1 MKSGCFFAYLKARR
15 WCILLLITILALLF
29 AVYGLYGLPRGP
41 AAYTALLIAVLSLGA
56 GLLDYRHVRKKAA
69 LLAALERETVLQ
81 LEMLPQPGDLL
92 EERYQAIL
100 RTLNRRC
107 TEAEQQKE
115 QALRDASQYYLRW
128 SHQAKTPLAAMRLLL
143 QEEPVSAAL
152 LSQELLKLE
161 QYVEMALQYQRLGSG
176 FDDLVLQA
184 YPLERLC
191 REAIKRTAPL
201 FIHKK
206 IAVHLGDFHQMVLT
220 DEKGL
225 CFVLEQLL
233 TNAVKYT
240 RSGGEVS
247 LSLEEDT
254 LVVADN
260 GIGILPEDLP
270 RVFDWGYTGQNGRLD
285 KRSTGIGL
293 ALCRQTMVLL
303 GHGISIESQVGK
315 GTRVQ
320 LHLGRK
326 KLPMD

>member
-1 MKSGCFFAYLKARR
+1 MKHGCLLAYLKGRR
-15 WCILLLITILALLF
+15 WIILLLAAILALLF
-29 AVYGLYGLPRGP
+29 AVYGLYGLSWGP
-41 AAYTALLIAVLSLGA
+41 AVYTALLIAALSLGA
-56 GLLDYRHVRKKAA
+56 GALDYRSYRKKAV
-69 LLAALERETVLQ
+69 LLAELERETVLQ
-81 LEMLPQPGDLL
+81 PEALPPPGDLL

-100 RTLNRRC
+100 CTLNRRC

-128 SHQAKTPLAAMRLLL
+128 SHQTKTPLAAMRLLL
-143 QEEPVSAAL
+143 QEEPVSGAL

-176 FDDLVLQA
+176 FDDLLLQT

-206 IAVHLGDFHQMVLT
+206 IAVRLEDFHQMVLT

-247 LSLEEDT
+247 LFLEGNA

-293 ALCRQTMVLL
+293 ALCRQTMALL
-303 GHGISIESQVGK
+303 GNRISIESQVGK
-315 GTRVQ
+315 GTRVK
-320 LHLGRK
+320 LELGRR
-326 KLPMD
+326 KLPVD